1 MAESWFTPEKIK
13 SMQPYI
19 DKTVNDLLDRMKSRG
34 CASGP
39 VDLVEEFA
47 LPVPSYVRWLAEYLC
62 VGRPKADCGLDHLH
76 HPRRPL

>member
-47 LPVPSYVRWLAEYLC
+47 LPVPSYVRCLAEFLC
-62 VGRPKADCGLDHLH
+62 VGRPKADSGLDHLY